1 MSEANAGSAV
11 TDLETKARFEGD
23 EVVINGS
30 KLFNSNGD
38 FAGYFCVW
46 VRFGEGVKSSGAV
59 VVPDSAPGFS
69 RGKTEYHMSGE
80 PHCAL
85 YFDECRVPKENV
97 LVSEDGFK
105 KLLPVFNIERLGNS
119 TRALACAQ
127 LAFDLSVQYAKD
139 RNNLV
144 DPFVS
149 SKGCNGSSQT

>member
-1 MSEANAGSAV
+1 
-11 TDLETKARFEGD
+11 
-23 EVVINGS
+23 
-30 KLFNSNGD
+30 
-38 FAGYFCVW
+38 
-46 VRFGEGVKSSGAV
+46 
-59 VVPDSAPGFS
+59 
-69 RGKTEYHMSGE
+69 MSGE

-139 RNNLV
+139 RIQFGRPICEFQGFAV
-144 DPFVS
+144 D
-149 SKGCNGSSQT
+149 SQT